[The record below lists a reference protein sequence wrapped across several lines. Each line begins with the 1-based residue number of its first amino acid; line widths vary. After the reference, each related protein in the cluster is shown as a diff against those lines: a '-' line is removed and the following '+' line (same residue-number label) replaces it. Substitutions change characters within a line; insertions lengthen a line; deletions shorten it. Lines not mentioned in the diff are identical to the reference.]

1 MSKTTHS
8 IEITDQQIQD
18 SRIGSRMAYAH
29 IKKAYKPHCEK
40 HGLVWDSVGKTFRNE
55 DTGEIKLGWENDS
68 ELSTLRRLRSELD
81 LFENLIR
88 FWMDVGRKTEDG

>member
-1 MSKTTHS
+1 MSKTTHF

-29 IKKAYKPHCEK
+29 IKKAYKSHCEK
-40 HGLVWDSVGKTFRNE
+40 HELVWDSVGKTFRKE
-55 DTGEIKLGWENDS
+55 DTGEIKLGWENGS

-88 FWMDVGRKTEDG
+88 FWIDVGRKTEDG